1 MRVKSVQLSLLCV
14 VRQYVSDWLALVSNA
29 ACADKPDHIRH
40 NAVSAIRMAAPSVVN
55 IARGRCRADDGWN
68 VLALRSGLCHVQS
81 VDLFYAFA
89 NWKCRWR
96 RYIFSCPIDLFV
108 APCGAGVPHSPF
120 FPFLSMHFIILLL
133 FTFPFFICFTYF
145 LLLSIFSLS
154 TRIAPLCCQ
163 AGGRRGDWT
172 WV

>member
-68 VLALRSGLCHVQS
+68 VLALRSGICHVQTMIFFMLLPTES
-81 VDLFYAFA
+81 VGEGI
-89 NWKCRWR
+89 
-96 RYIFSCPIDLFV
+96 IFSAVPLTCSFIHPFIRPFV
-108 APCGAGVPHSPF
+108 QTDIVTKISHER
-120 FPFLSMHFIILLL
+120 LE
-133 FTFPFFICFTYF
+133 
-145 LLLSIFSLS
+145 
-154 TRIAPLCCQ
+154 
-163 AGGRRGDWT
+163 
-172 WV
+172 